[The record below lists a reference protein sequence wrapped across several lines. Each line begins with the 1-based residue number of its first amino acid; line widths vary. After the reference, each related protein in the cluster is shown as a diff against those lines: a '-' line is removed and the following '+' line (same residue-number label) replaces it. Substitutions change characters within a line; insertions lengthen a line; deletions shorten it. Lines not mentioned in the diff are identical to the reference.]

1 MTLKSLGQ
9 DLLNRVDPRLIAMT
23 ERAMK
28 SIPFVRER
36 LEKEYGSM
44 LGGLEHSMRPYAG
57 QVASYSKLPEQG
69 RAREDLL
76 AEIEGL
82 AAKETPRWRDGFL
95 SGAVYNGDAGHVEF
109 MNRVYAATSQVN
121 PLHSDVWP
129 SASKYEAEIVSM
141 VADMLGAPPDNAS
154 ASRDEQICG
163 AVTSGGTESIL
174 LAMKA
179 YRDRA
184 RTERGIRRPE
194 MVVPSTAHA
203 AFDKASQYFGIKMK
217 RVPVGPDFVADVKK
231 MKAAVTKNTVV
242 IVASAPCFPY
252 GLVDSVTELA
262 AFAKK
267 RGIGCHVDACLGG
280 FVLPW
285 ARRLGAPVQAFD
297 FSVPGVTSMSADTHK
312 YGYAAKGT
320 SVVLYRGHE
329 LRSHQYYT
337 VTDWPGGLYFSPT
350 LAGSRPGALSAAA
363 WAAMVSMG
371 QRGYLDATKRIL
383 ATTEQMKAG
392 VRGIPELELIGESVF
407 MVAFRA
413 TGLDVYRVL
422 DELGKRGWN
431 LNGLHR
437 PAAVHLCVT
446 LRHTQ
451 PGVAERFVADLKA
464 SVAEVKGSPA
474 SSGGMAP
481 VYGMA
486 GTMPLKGLVGDFLK
500 RYLDLLYKV

>member
-1 MTLKSLGQ
+1 MTLKSFGQ
-9 DLLNRVDPRLIAMT
+9 SLLDRVDPRVIAAT
-23 ERAMK
+23 ERALK
-28 SIPFVRER
+28 AIPFVKAR
-36 LEKEYGSM
+36 LDKEYGGM

-57 QVASYSKLPEQG
+57 KIASYSALPDQG
-69 RAREDLL
+69 RTREDLL

-82 AAKETPRWRDGFL
+82 ATKESPRWRDGFL
-95 SGAVYNGDAGHVEF
+95 SGAVYNGDQGHLDF
-109 MNRVYAATSQVN
+109 MNKVYAATSQVN

-141 VADMLGAPPDNAS
+141 VADMLGAGPGNAQ
-154 ASRDEQICG
+154 ASREEQICG
-163 AVTSGGTESIL
+163 AVSSGGTESIL

-184 RTERGIRRPE
+184 RAEKGERYPE
-194 MVVPSTAHA
+194 MVVPNTVHA
-203 AFDKASQYFGIKMK
+203 AFDKASQYFGIKLK
-217 RVPVGPDFVADVKK
+217 KVPVGPDYVANVKA
-231 MKAAVTKNTVV
+231 MKAAITRRTIVV
-242 IVASAPCFPY
+242 VASAPCFPY
-252 GLVDSVTELA
+252 GLIDPVAEIA
-262 AFAKK
+262 AMARK

-285 ARRLGAPVQAFD
+285 AKQLGAPVPPFD
-297 FSVPGVTSMSADTHK
+297 FSVPGVTSMSVDTHK

-363 WAAMVSMG
+363 WASMISMG
-371 QRGYLDATKRIL
+371 KAGYLEATRKIL
-383 ATTEQMKAG
+383 DTTEQLKAG
-392 VRGIPELELIGESVF
+392 VRGIPEIELMGEAIF
-407 MVAFRA
+407 MVSFRSE
-413 TGLDVYRVL
+413 TIDVYRVL
-422 DELGKRGWN
+422 DEMGKRGWN

-451 PGVAERFVADLKA
+451 PGVAERFVTDLKA
-464 SVAEVKGSPA
+464 SVAEVRSAPPTK
-474 SSGGMAP
+474 GGMAP

-500 RYLDLLYKV
+500 RYIDLLYKV

>member
-9 DLLNRVDPRLIAMT
+9 NLLDRVDPRIIAAT

-28 SIPFVRER
+28 AIPFVKAR
-36 LEKEYGSM
+36 LDKEYGGM
-44 LGGLEHSMRPYAG
+44 LGGLEHSMRPYKG
-57 QVASYSKLPEQG
+57 QVQSYTALPEQG
-69 RAREDLL
+69 RTREDLL
-76 AEIEGL
+76 NEIESL
-82 AAKETPRWRDGFL
+82 ATRESPRWKDGYL
-95 SGAVYNGDAGHVEF
+95 SGAVYNGDQAHVDF
-109 MNRVYAATSQVN
+109 MNKVYALTSQVN

-129 SASKYEAEIVSM
+129 SATKYEAEIVSM
-141 VADMLGAPPDNAS
+141 VADMLGAGPGNPQ
-154 ASRDEQICG
+154 ASREEQICG
-163 AVTSGGTESIL
+163 TVTSGGTESIL

-184 RTERGIRRPE
+184 RDERGERRPE
-194 MVVPSTAHA
+194 MVVPNTVHA

-217 RVPVGPDFVADVKK
+217 KVPVGSDYVANVKA
-231 MKAAVTKNTVV
+231 MKAAITDHTVV

-252 GLVDSVTELA
+252 GLIDPVTEIA
-262 AFAKK
+262 AIAKK
-267 RGIGCHVDACLGG
+267 KKIGCHVDACLGG

-285 ARRLGAPVQAFD
+285 ARELGAPVQPFD
-297 FSVPGVTSMSADTHK
+297 FSVPGVTSMSVDTHK

-363 WAAMVSMG
+363 WAALVSMG
-371 QRGYLDATKRIL
+371 REGYLEATRKIL

-392 VRGIPELELIGESVF
+392 VRAIPELELMGEALF
-407 MVAFRA
+407 MVSFRSEH
-413 TGLDVYRVL
+413 LDVYRVL

-451 PGVAERFVADLKA
+451 AGVAERFVADLKA
-464 SVAEVKGSPA
+464 AVAEVKSTPSTG
-474 SSGGMAP
+474 GGMAP